1 MTKGKEE
8 QPTNQDGDGSSH
20 EIFGESSSQ
29 KLPEIEARFC
39 NGSVFFKIHCE
50 RQKGVI
56 VKIISAIENMNLA
69 VANTSVSPFGTLAHD
84 VTITAEVELLFEL
97 IKGLIKDLDGPPE
110 DEPDEE
116 DFKEEQNSVARLIH
130 MLYNDDP
137 EEMLKII
144 STVRKHIMIGG
155 PKRLR
160 FTVPP
165 LVFSA
170 LKQDGMN
177 LESMWGED
185 NINSSDEANL
195 QFEDDELDSDEEGTV
210 HNESSDGDIIRYQ
223 TSFEHFEED
232 GESLMR
238 LFNKVDIRADRRL
251 NITIISS
258 EVFEEASRGN
268 GVVKLAVYKVPTV
281 SDGSIE
287 VDMGDSGE
295 VDSSVFLE
303 SIDSNTILNVVIR
316 DRHDRSTSE
325 TSQRVISKESHNYKD

>member
-1 MTKGKEE
+1 MDHLNSG
-8 QPTNQDGDGSSH
+8 TN
-20 EIFGESSSQ
+20 
-29 KLPEIEARFC
+29 KVMA
-39 NGSVFFKIHCE
+39 
-50 RQKGVI
+50 
-56 VKIISAIENMNLA
+56 M
-69 VANTSVSPFGTLAHD
+69 
-84 VTITAEVELLFEL
+84 VELLFEL

-155 PKRLR
+155 PKRLH

-170 LKQDGMN
+170 LKLGTSRKGSPSNSPNYHANANNTVSHRGEEEDWIRLEPKFKGRNSSSRSN
-177 LESMWGED
+177 LTIFKWVQRPKQVYNRCIKKGKISLMEGEDIEGTSNGKVMKNWED

-238 LFNKVDIRADRRL
+238 LFNKGDIRADRRL
-251 NITIISS
+251 NITVISS

-268 GVVKLAVYKVPTV
+268 GAVKLAVYKVPTV

-295 VDSSVFLE
+295 VDSSIFLE
-303 SIDSNTILNVVIR
+303 SIDSDTI
-316 DRHDRSTSE
+316 
-325 TSQRVISKESHNYKD
+325 